1 MAVDTG
7 KMPEKIT
14 AVAQYHTGTLSELH
28 NTQTNKNIIIRNAL
42 EMVGEYF
49 GFYMDNIAR
58 RDSASFHHVYE
69 NDKVGQKNARLF
81 YYTISGSAGAP
92 SIQYSFRDATA
103 PENSGQVFRK
113 RAFVMEDGNPITIRP
128 RSGKFLVFNVDG
140 EKVFTK
146 KSYVPNPGGTQVS
159 GSFQKAFEDY
169 MNRQASLMLED
180 VGFYDKIN
188 REILKES
195 ELSLSRIS
203 SGNLNGS
210 GMAKESA
217 NRIARRSR

>member
-7 KMPEKIT
+7 KMPQKII
-14 AVAQYHTGTLSELH
+14 AVAEYHTGTLSELH
-28 NTQTNKNIIIRNAL
+28 NNSTNKNQIIKNAL
-42 EMVGEYF
+42 NTVGQYF

-58 RDSASFHHVYE
+58 RDPESFHHVYE
-69 NDKVGQKNARLF
+69 KDRTGQRNARLF
-81 YYTISGSAGAP
+81 YYIISGSAGAL
-92 SIQYSFRDATA
+92 SIQYSFRDASV

-113 RAFVMEDGNPITIRP
+113 RAFVMEDGNPVTIKP
-128 RSGKFLVFNVDG
+128 RRGKFLVFDVDG

-159 GSFQKAFEDY
+159 GSFERTFQDY

-180 VGFYDKIN
+180 VGFYDKIDK
-188 REILKES
+188 EILKES

-203 SGNLNGS
+203 SGNLNS
-210 GMAKESA
+210 SSMAKESA
-217 NRIARRSR
+217 SKIARRSK

>member
-7 KMPEKIT
+7 KMAEKIVAT
-14 AVAQYHTGTLSELH
+14 AQYHTGTLSELH
-28 NTQTNKNIIIRNAL
+28 NTPTNKNLIIRNAL

-69 NDKVGQKNARLF
+69 KDKTGQRNARLF

-113 RAFVMEDGNPITIRP
+113 KAFIMEEGNPVTIRP
-128 RSGKFLVFNVDG
+128 RSGKFLVFDVDG

-146 KSYVPNPGGTQVS
+146 QSYVPNPGGIQVS
-159 GSFQKAFEDY
+159 GSFQRAFEDY
-169 MNRQASLMLED
+169 MNRQASRMLED

-195 ELSLSRIS
+195 EVSLSRIS

-217 NRIARRSR
+217 NRIARRSK

>member
-7 KMPEKIT
+7 KMPQKII
-14 AVAQYHTGTLSELH
+14 AVAEYHTGTLSELH
-28 NTQTNKNIIIRNAL
+28 NNSTNKNQIIKNAL
-42 EMVGEYF
+42 NTVGQYF

-58 RDSASFHHVYE
+58 RDPESFHHVYE
-69 NDKVGQKNARLF
+69 KDRTGQRNARLF
-81 YYTISGSAGAP
+81 YYIISGSAGAP
-92 SIQYSFRDATA
+92 SIQYSFRDASV

-113 RAFVMEDGNPITIRP
+113 RAFVMEDGNPVTIRP
-128 RSGKFLVFNVDG
+128 RRGKFLVFDVDG

-159 GSFQKAFEDY
+159 GSFERTFQDY

-180 VGFYDKIN
+180 VGFYDKIDK
-188 REILKES
+188 EILKES

-203 SGNLNGS
+203 SGNLNS
-210 GMAKESA
+210 SSMAKESA
-217 NRIARRSR
+217 SKIARRSK

>member
-1 MAVDTG
+1 MRVDTG
-7 KMPEKIT
+7 KMPEKIM
-14 AVAQYHTGTLSELH
+14 AVAEYHTATLSQLH
-28 NTQTNKNIIIRNAL
+28 TSQTNKNQIIRNAL

-58 RDSASFHHVYE
+58 RDPKSFHHVYE
-69 NDKVGQKNARLF
+69 KDRVGQKGSRLF
-81 YYTISGSAGAP
+81 YYTVSGSAGAP
-92 SIQYSFRDATA
+92 SMQYSFRDATV
-103 PENSGQVFRK
+103 PESSGQVFRK
-113 RAFVMEDGNPITIRP
+113 KAFVMEEGNPITIKP
-128 RSGKFLVFNVDG
+128 RSGKFLVFDIDG
-140 EKVFTK
+140 EKVFAK
-146 KSYVPNPGGTQVS
+146 QSYVPNPGGTQVS
-159 GSFQKAFEDY
+159 GSFERVFEDY

-217 NRIARRSR
+217 NRIARRSK

>member
-7 KMPEKIT
+7 KMPEKII
-14 AVAQYHTGTLSELH
+14 AAAEYHTGTLSELH
-28 NTQTNKNIIIRNAL
+28 NTPTNKNMIIRNAL
-42 EMVGEYF
+42 EIVGEYF

-58 RDSASFHHVYE
+58 RDPKSFHHVYE
-69 NDKVGQKNARLF
+69 KDKAGQKNARLF
-81 YYTISGSAGAP
+81 YYTISGSGGAP
-92 SIQYSFRDATA
+92 GIQYSFRDATV
-103 PENSGQVFRK
+103 PERSGQVFRK
-113 RAFVMEDGNPITIRP
+113 RAFVMEDGSPITIKP
-128 RSGKFLVFNVDG
+128 RAGKFLVFDVDG
-140 EKVFTK
+140 EKIFTK
-146 KSYVPNPGGTQVS
+146 QSYVPNPGGLRVS
-159 GSFQKAFEDY
+159 GSFERAFEDY

-203 SGNLNGS
+203 SGNLNGF

-217 NRIARRSR
+217 NRIARRSK

>member
-7 KMPEKIT
+7 KMPEKIM
-14 AVAQYHTGTLSELH
+14 AAAAYHTGTLSELH
-28 NTQTNKNIIIRNAL
+28 NNQTNKNQIIRNAL

-58 RDSASFHHVYE
+58 RDTASFHHVYE
-69 NDKVGQKNARLF
+69 KDKTGQRNARLF

-92 SIQYSFRDATA
+92 SIQYSFKDATVA
-103 PENSGQVFRK
+103 EESGQVFRK
-113 RAFVMEDGNPITIRP
+113 KAFMMEDGSPITIRP
-128 RSGKFLVFNVDG
+128 RAGKFLVFNIDG
-140 EKVFTK
+140 EKIFTK
-146 KSYVPNPGGTQVS
+146 QSYVPNPGGAQVS
-159 GSFQKAFEDY
+159 GSFQKEFELY

-195 ELSLSRIS
+195 ELSLSRIN

-210 GMAKESA
+210 DMAKESA
-217 NRIARRSR
+217 NRIARRSK